1 MPFRKGS
8 PRWVS
13 ITLKHKKLHEDTKT
27 LLTRASSI
35 FVQFQGTNSS
45 SGLPNVLFQGCS
57 NLAVLTLSCCAFSFA
72 WPPFHHCNKLKFLGL
87 DHCTDLDKA
96 KLEEQ
101 SCSTKWA
108 CLHSL
113 YVLDLRYTCWD
124 EILSGENVDVMA
136 NVMELNI
143 EGVKGWQYTNLLQK
157 RLPYL
162 EYVAFGWPV
171 AFG

>member
-72 WPPFHHCNKLKFLGL
+72 WPPFHHSSTLHL
-87 DHCTDLDKA
+87 DGPLHLDERLQLWLRLDKSA
-96 KLEEQ
+96 TSAPSFMPKPRVRA
-101 SCSTKWA
+101 SSM
-108 CLHSL
+108 HSRQL
-113 YVLDLRYTCWD
+113 
-124 EILSGENVDVMA
+124 
-136 NVMELNI
+136 
-143 EGVKGWQYTNLLQK
+143 
-157 RLPYL
+157 
-162 EYVAFGWPV
+162 F
-171 AFG
+171 